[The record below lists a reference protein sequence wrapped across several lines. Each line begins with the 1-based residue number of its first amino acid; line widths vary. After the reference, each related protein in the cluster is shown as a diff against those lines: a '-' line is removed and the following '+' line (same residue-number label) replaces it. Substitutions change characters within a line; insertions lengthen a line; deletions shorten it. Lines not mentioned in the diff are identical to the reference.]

1 MTKAAEKSFALTE
14 LYEAWPILSAQERA
28 DGFML
33 LQQDD
38 AENFFLHLN
47 ARDKTQLILVL
58 PIRERRLWMR
68 LLTPDETLG
77 VIQRNPRRRTGGS
90 FIVAR

>member
-1 MTKAAEKSFALTE
+1 MTTRAAEKSFALTE
-14 LYEAWPILSAQERA
+14 LYEAWPVLSIRERA

-47 ARDKTQLILVL
+47 ARDKAQLILAL
-58 PIRERRLWMR
+58 PIR
-68 LLTPDETLG
+68 
-77 VIQRNPRRRTGGS
+77 RTE
-90 FIVAR
+90 IVDAAARP